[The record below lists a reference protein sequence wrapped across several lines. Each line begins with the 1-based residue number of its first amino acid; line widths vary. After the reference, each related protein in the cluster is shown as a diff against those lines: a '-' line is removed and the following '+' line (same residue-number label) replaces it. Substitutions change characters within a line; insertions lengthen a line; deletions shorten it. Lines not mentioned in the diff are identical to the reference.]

1 MIFAGSKR
9 QMNLLLKSM
18 IICRTQAKRGGALRT
33 KTIENCNRN
42 QFIELLVISFKLSK
56 KKKKSHAFLEN
67 LFFAHKLQ
75 WISSDVKYY
84 PSLADNVKKK
94 IKYTL
99 QYFNV
104 QYSHC
109 YDATGEK
116 ASATFQKLLQKLE
129 YKTV

>member
-1 MIFAGSKR
+1 MKILIFAGSKR

-18 IICRTQAKRGGALRT
+18 IICRTQAKRGEALRT

-42 QFIELLVISFKLSK
+42 QFIELLFISFKLS

-84 PSLADNVKKK
+84 YPSLADNVKKNK
-94 IKYTL
+94 IYITI
-99 QYFNV
+99 
-104 QYSHC
+104 
-109 YDATGEK
+109 
-116 ASATFQKLLQKLE
+116 FQCTALSLL
-129 YKTV
+129 